1 MNQKNHNQLLGYKE
15 KLSRREIEVLKLI
28 CNEKTT
34 QEVAVKLSVS
44 KRTVDGHRQRM
55 LLKVGAKNIVGLG
68 KYAITNQIHTISSF
82 TTYQN

>member
-1 MNQKNHNQLLGYKE
+1 MNQKNYNQLLGYKE

-34 QEVAVKLSVS
+34 QEVADKLSIS

-55 LLKVGAKNIVGLG
+55 LLKVGAKNIVGLV
-68 KYAITNQIHTISSF
+68 KYAITNQIHTISSL
-82 TTYQN
+82 TAY

>member
-1 MNQKNHNQLLGYKE
+1 MNQKNYNQLLGYKE

-34 QEVAVKLSVS
+34 QEVADKLSIS
-44 KRTVDGHRQRM
+44 KRTVDGHRQKI
-55 LLKVGAKNIVGLG
+55 LLKVGAKNIVGLV

-82 TTYQN
+82 TTY

>member
-1 MNQKNHNQLLGYKE
+1 MNQKNYNQLLGYKE

-34 QEVAVKLSVS
+34 QEVAVKLSIS
-44 KRTVDGHRQRM
+44 KRTVDGNRQRM
-55 LLKVGAKNIVGLG
+55 LLKVGAKNIVGLV

-82 TTYQN
+82 TTY